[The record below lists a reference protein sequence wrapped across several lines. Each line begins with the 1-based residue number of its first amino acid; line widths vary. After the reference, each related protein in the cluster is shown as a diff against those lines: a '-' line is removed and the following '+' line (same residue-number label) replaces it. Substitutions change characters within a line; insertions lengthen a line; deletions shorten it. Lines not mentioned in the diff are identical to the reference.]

1 MIGRRCRAVPDRGMS
16 RRIPGGGEGGGTG
29 KRQGK
34 EGVSGSTRSD
44 KGERGLRVN
53 RG

>member
-1 MIGRRCRAVPDRGMS
+1 MS
-16 RRIPGGGEGGGTG
+16 RRIPGGGAGRGRGGGRGRG

-34 EGVSGSTRSD
+34 EGVSGNTR
-44 KGERGLRVN
+44 KGERGGQGLRVN